1 MVNSNFL
8 PLILFADHESGIFQ
22 EFYLELSYYLY
33 ENGTLRNMIKSPWD
47 SLNIQPSSEYNVI
60 SKSSNVKS
68 KGSGINSIGKD
79 FRGCCPFTRD
89 WLM

>member
-1 MVNSNFL
+1 
-8 PLILFADHESGIFQ
+8 
-22 EFYLELSYYLY
+22 
-33 ENGTLRNMIKSPWD
+33 MIKSPWD
-47 SLNIQPSSEYNVI
+47 SLNIQSSSEYNVI

-79 FRGCCPFTRD
+79 FRGCCPLTRD